1 MSRLVY
7 TSYQKAEKTTFNL
20 PNGEIRSFLQVGDEV
35 TFRGASIKEGYP
47 RIGFGEV
54 VGRVLPPVGSK

>member
-7 TSYQKAEKTTFNL
+7 TSYQKAEKL
-20 PNGEIRSFLQVGDEV
+20 PLIYLTARYVVFLQVGDEV

-47 RIGFGEV
+47 RIGFW
-54 VGRVLPPVGSK
+54 